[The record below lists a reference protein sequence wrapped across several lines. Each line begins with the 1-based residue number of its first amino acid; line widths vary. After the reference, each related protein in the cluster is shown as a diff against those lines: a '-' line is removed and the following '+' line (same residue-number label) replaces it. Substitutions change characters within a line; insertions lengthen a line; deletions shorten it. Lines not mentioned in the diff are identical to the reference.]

1 MGFLGRWFASTL
13 SLGLGLVMAVL
24 AMQVPALTHEYAT
37 ALLQVARALDHDAVE
52 RIASARQR
60 YSIAATR
67 EDEVVDA
74 LRGIEPSNAET
85 LAASRQR
92 AHRLQADHDAIM
104 AAGPLIQPL
113 AAVWQ
118 LLQEESAD
126 RMILRRTVVETYD
139 PQISLTLAAVVHGLA
154 GLLLGTLLAQI
165 MLSGSAGAVRLLAGR
180 GGTRHAAG

>member
-13 SLGLGLVMAVL
+13 SLGLGLVTAVL

-52 RIASARQR
+52 RIASARER

-74 LRGIEPSNAET
+74 LRAVEPSNAET

-92 AHRLQADHDAIM
+92 ARRLQVDHDAIM
-104 AAGPLIQPL
+104 AAGPLTQPL
-113 AAVWQ
+113 TALWQ
-118 LLQEESAD
+118 VLREESAD
-126 RMILRRTVVETYD
+126 RTILYRTLGETYD
-139 PQISLTLAAVVHGLA
+139 PQISLTLAAVVYGLA
-154 GLLLGTLLAQI
+154 GLLLGTLFAQI
-165 MLSGSAGAVRLLAGR
+165 MLSGFAGAVRLLAGR
-180 GGTRHAAG
+180 GGTRRAAG